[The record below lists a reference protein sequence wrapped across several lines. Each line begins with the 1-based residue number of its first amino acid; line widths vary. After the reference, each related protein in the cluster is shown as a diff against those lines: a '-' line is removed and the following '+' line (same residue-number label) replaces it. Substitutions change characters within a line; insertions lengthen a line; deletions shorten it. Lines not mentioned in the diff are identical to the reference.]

1 MSSNFGERIKI
12 SIFGQS
18 HSEAIGVVIDG
29 LPAGEEITID
39 LPNQVIKSSAGEFS
53 FKIDS
58 EWKRKLVLGLDDI
71 GTTLQYEELISA
83 YEKNRPSYWQ

>member
-29 LPAGEEITID
+29 LPAGEEIGKGAGIYETACTW
-39 LPNQVIKSSAGEFS
+39 SA
-53 FKIDS
+53 
-58 EWKRKLVLGLDDI
+58 
-71 GTTLQYEELISA
+71 
-83 YEKNRPSYWQ
+83 